1 MPAKQPKPS
10 AKARQVWQSYYG
22 PLPMSVA
29 AALPPCPLQGGR
41 RTPASFREHMT
52 QKEICTSI
60 SPSVCLFCQHP
71 AKSRVFQRLRVHT
84 GAFDFQSSF
93 GPARK
98 LPVCTKRVCERL
110 LLSAFRNSAFM
121 CKSLPRLRPKLVGNR
136 RRHRRLFRRRRGPS
150 GLLLLRR
157 GQRGMYRRLL
167 HGRNS
172 KNNSES
178 SSKFDFSESGRPV
191 VRPRARCLVKAA
203 RVAAAA
209 EAAKMAA
216 VVNP

>member
-1 MPAKQPKPS
+1 MTPRTVAPMGRKSTS
-10 AKARQVWQSYYG
+10 ACQATKAVSEG
-22 PLPMSVA
+22 ATSVA
-29 AALPPCPLQGGR
+29 VILWTSSHVSGR
-41 RTPASFREHMT
+41 GSPSLSFAGRAKNSCKLSRAHDAERDLHFYQSFGLSLLPAS
-52 QKEICTSI
+52 
-60 SPSVCLFCQHP
+60 CQI
-71 AKSRVFQRLRVHT
+71 ARLSKIARAHR
-84 GAFDFQSSF
+84 GIRFQSSF

-172 KNNSES
+172 KTT
-178 SSKFDFSESGRPV
+178 
-191 VRPRARCLVKAA
+191 PRARRSSTSRSRAGLLFDLALDA
-203 RVAAAA
+203 W
-209 EAAKMAA
+209 
-216 VVNP
+216 